1 MNKDTFFALISD
13 KTPLAKKIKK
23 TLIKKIKINSIKKS
37 KIVIVIGGDGF
48 MLQT

>member
-23 TLIKKIKINSIKKS
+23 SLIKKIKIQKNY
-37 KIVIVIGGDGF
+37 F
-48 MLQT
+48 MELTLETMVF